1 MSQRTEVERF
11 SLVWDRE
18 AQQTLRL
25 LEALP
30 ASQYDFRPDQAGRSL
45 GELAWHLSEIE
56 AYTSLGVAQTRFEFT
71 VKPPNIERPREVKLL
86 APGYRRVHDEAME
99 RLTKIDDKA
108 LDEIVPYFDG
118 RGMSIRDILWEG
130 VIHHLI
136 HHRGQLVLMCRLAGG
151 APPGLYGPTREDMA
165 AMKARAQEK
174 SRA

>member
-1 MSQRTEVERF
+1 MSQRTELDRF
-11 SLVWDRE
+11 RLVWDKD
-18 AQQTLRL
+18 AQATLRL
-25 LEALP
+25 LESLP
-30 ASQYDFRPDQAGRSL
+30 TNQYDFRPDSAGRSL

-56 AYTSLGVAQTRFEFT
+56 AYTSLCVAQRRFAFD

-86 APGYRRVHDEAME
+86 APGYRRIHDEAIE
-99 RLTKIDDKA
+99 RLNKLDDKA
-108 LDEIVPYFDG
+108 LDEIVTYFDG

-151 APPGLYGPTREDMA
+151 TPPGLFGPTREEMA
-165 AMKARAQEK
+165 AMRARSQEK